1 MEKVIIDDVPVERNP
16 MQVHDVRKPVSRE
29 LGTEHFAA
37 NYFEL
42 DPGDS
47 FSGALHRHHD
57 QEEVFYIERG
67 QTTFEVGRD
76 REAVD
81 VSGGELIRFEPGEF
95 QEGYNSGEERVV
107 GWAFGAPGA
116 THDWDDL
123 ESRAHCPEC
132 DAETTQRVAIADGR
146 FELTCTDCG
155 NVQG

>member
-1 MEKVIIDDVPVERNP
+1 MDTVTIDDVPVERNP
-16 MQVHDVRKPVSRE
+16 MQVHDIRKPVSRK

-42 DPGDS
+42 EPGDS
-47 FSGALHRHHD
+47 FSGSLHRHHD
-57 QEEVFYIERG
+57 QEEVFYIEQG
-67 QTTFEVGRD
+67 QTTFEVGLD
-76 REAVD
+76 REEIN

-95 QEGYNSGEERVV
+95 QQGYNTGDERVV

-116 THDWDDL
+116 THDWAEL

-132 DAETTQRVAIADGR
+132 DAETTQSVALADGR
-146 FELTCTDCG
+146 FEPTCTDCG